1 MSDFPTPYEQRYTQA
16 LHRYTAALEHGDIET
31 VAAIMRDAEQDS
43 HLEQLVLNANTLYQ
57 RKNSITISLNEVE
70 QAQALLLNT
79 FASYESEEFQ
89 EDTHMYSSEK
99 LPIPTNNSIHTQKG
113 RMKSMQD
120 TTLSK
125 VQKQQAPTKRPR
137 LQHLSG
143 YIQTLAAV
151 LVVGLL
157 ISGFAVLFASRH
169 NTTTGSGILGSGRAT
184 LSQSILVT
192 STEDGTIYGTRP
204 DTGAVAWH
212 YATGKSVIGGFSSA
226 LVVQGQVVY
235 FVDNGQLYALHA
247 NNGTLLWHKNL
258 DAPGSQQNSYT
269 KIIVD
274 RGVVFVGGMVY
285 GASSAPGNMYAL
297 RERDGAILW
306 QYRSDDNPL
315 LAANNGVVYVKKAA
329 DRQGEGA
336 IQALQGSDG
345 NSLWSYTTDP
355 IEVVATN
362 DTTYVYSAHVQVKGD
377 MGGNKANKSLLALT
391 SKGTLLWSKPVIDD
405 GVSPLVITHDVVILG
420 GIDKNTYRACAY
432 QTANGSQAWCTSS
445 GVAPNAGNVTFA
457 ALTSDSVCYSYP
469 TALSK
474 NALLVTG
481 YNVNDGSSRWSAHF
495 AEGMGISPIVSMDKT
510 VYVLTDHKVYAL
522 DAANGHIHWQLSN
535 SASTFT
541 GFAVGSW

>member
-31 VAAIMRDAEQDS
+31 VAAIMRDAEQDP
-43 HLEQLVLNANTLYQ
+43 HLEQLVLDANTLYQ
-57 RKNSITISLNEVE
+57 RKNSIAVSRSEVE

-89 EDTHMYSSEK
+89 EDTNMYSSEK
-99 LPIPTNNSIHTQKG
+99 LPVPVNSHISTQKG
-113 RMKSMQD
+113 RIKSMSD

-125 VQKQQAPTKRPR
+125 PR
-137 LQHLSG
+137 KPQETTRRLHRISG

-151 LVVGLL
+151 LVVGIL
-157 ISGFAVLFASRH
+157 IGGFALLFASRH
-169 NTTTGSGILGSGRAT
+169 NTTTGSGILGSGHAT
-184 LSQSILVT
+184 LTHSILVT

-258 DAPGSQQNSYT
+258 DLPRSQQNSYT

-274 RGVVFVGGMVY
+274 RGVVFVGGTVY
-285 GASSAPGNMYAL
+285 GAGSLGNMYAL

-315 LAANNGVVYVKKAA
+315 LAANNGVVYVAKAA
-329 DRQGEGA
+329 DKQGKRA

-345 NSLWSYTTDP
+345 NALWSYTTDP
-355 IEVVATN
+355 IEVVTAN
-362 DTTYVYSAHVQVKGD
+362 DTTYVYSAHIQVKGD
-377 MGGNKANKSLLALT
+377 MGGNKEYKSLLALD

-405 GVSPLVITHDVVILG
+405 GVSPLAITHEVVILG

-432 QTANGSQAWCTSS
+432 RRADGSQAWCTSS
-445 GVAPNAGNVTFA
+445 GVAPNAGNVTVA
-457 ALTSDSVCYSYP
+457 TVTSDSVYYSYP
-469 TALSK
+469 TSLSN
-474 NALLVTG
+474 NAFLVTG
-481 YNVNDGSSRWSAHF
+481 YNVNDGSLRWSVHLTTDIGFVVA
-495 AEGMGISPIVSMDKT
+495 VSMINT

-522 DAANGHIHWQLSN
+522 DASNGHIHWQLSN
-535 SASTFT
+535 KASSFT
-541 GFAVGSW
+541 SFAVGSW

>member
-1 MSDFPTPYEQRYTQA
+1 MSDFPTPYEQRYMQA
-16 LHRYTAALEHGDIET
+16 LHRYTAALERGDIET
-31 VAAIMRDAEQDS
+31 VAVILRDAERNPQ
-43 HLEQLVLNANTLYQ
+43 LEQLLLNANTLYQ
-57 RKNSITISLNEVE
+57 RKNSIAVSRSEVE

-89 EDTHMYSSEK
+89 GDIDMYSSEK
-99 LPIPTNNSIHTQKG
+99 LPVPVNSHISTQKG

-169 NTTTGSGILGSGRAT
+169 NTTTGSGTPGSGHAT
-184 LSQSILVT
+184 PSHSILVT
-192 STEDGTIYGTRP
+192 STDDGTIYGTRP
-204 DTGAVAWH
+204 DTGAVVWH

-247 NNGTLLWHKNL
+247 NNGALLWHKNL
-258 DAPGSQQNSYT
+258 DVAGSQQNSYT
-269 KIIVD
+269 KIVVD
-274 RGVVFVGGMVY
+274 RGVVFVGGTVY
-285 GASSAPGNMYAL
+285 GAGSAPGNMYAL

-329 DRQGEGA
+329 DSQGEGA
-336 IQALQGSDG
+336 IQALRGSDG
-345 NSLWSYTTDP
+345 NALWSYTTDP
-355 IEVVATN
+355 IEVVTAN
-362 DTTYVYSAHVQVKGD
+362 DTTYVYSAHLQVKGD
-377 MGGNKANKSLLALT
+377 MGGNKEYKSLLALD

-405 GVSPLVITHDVVILG
+405 GVSPLAITHEVVILG

-432 QTANGSQAWCTSS
+432 RRADGSQAWCTSS
-445 GVAPNAGNVTFA
+445 GVAPNAGNVTVA
-457 ALTSDSVCYSYP
+457 TVTSDSVYYSYP
-469 TALSK
+469 TSLSN
-474 NALLVTG
+474 NAFLVTG
-481 YNVNDGSSRWSAHF
+481 YNVNDGSLRWSVHLTTDIGFVVA
-495 AEGMGISPIVSMDKT
+495 VSMNNT

-522 DAANGHIHWQLSN
+522 DASNGHVHWQLSN
-535 SASTFT
+535 NASTFT
-541 GFAVGSW
+541 SFGVGSW